1 MSRPLHRTLG
11 ELESGLEEILR
22 SSPGTGALE
31 MIARRPAVGERE
43 VLDVAELDT
52 DSGLVGDGWAD
63 RPSSRSATGGP
74 HPGMQLTLMNSRVID
89 LIAGERERW
98 ALAGDQL
105 YVDLDL
111 RAASLPPG
119 TQLTIGE
126 AMVEITAEPHTG
138 CGKFIERFGVDAMR
152 FVNSSRGRELG
163 LRGVNARVVT
173 AGRVSVGDTVRRVLV
188 GQWLGE

>member
-1 MSRPLHRTLG
+1 MPRPLHRTLG

-22 SSPGTGALE
+22 SPPGSGVLE

-52 DSGLVGDGWAD
+52 DIGLVGDGWAD
-63 RPSSRSATGGP
+63 RPSSRSGAGGP
-74 HPGMQLTLMNSRVID
+74 HPGMQLTLMNSRVIA

-111 RAASLPPG
+111 SAASLPPG
-119 TQLTIGE
+119 TQLAIGE
-126 AMVEITAEPHTG
+126 AVVEITAEPHTG

-152 FVNSSRGRELG
+152 FVNSSRGRKLG

-173 AGRVSVGDTVRRVLV
+173 AGRASVGDTVRRVLV
-188 GQWLGE
+188 GQWLGD